1 MKKVSMLDTAKAPE
15 AQTPGLFVH
24 FGKNHKMEISELSAL
39 NF

>member
-1 MKKVSMLDTAKAPE
+1 MKKVSMLDTAK
-15 AQTPGLFVH
+15 TPGLFVH